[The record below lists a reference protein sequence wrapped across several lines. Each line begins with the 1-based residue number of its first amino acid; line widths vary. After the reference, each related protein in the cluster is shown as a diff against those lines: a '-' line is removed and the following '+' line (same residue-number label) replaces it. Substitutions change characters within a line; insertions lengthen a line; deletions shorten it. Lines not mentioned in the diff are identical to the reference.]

1 MSKNEPFIE
10 FLERSREDRAMLA
23 ALRRG
28 LGRKPG
34 EAPSMFPYVV
44 QFLPPNS
51 HADYEANF
59 YRVASLLSLHPVSAS
74 SGNMVLHLRK
84 LAGAQADDAATE
96 RRFVQLLNQHIES
109 IDIPLRQ
116 HITLLRGSDIAVNW
130 HQLFYDLKFWDHD
143 AHFVQKQWADAFW
156 RKQQTEKSNET

>member
-10 FLERSREDRAMLA
+10 FLEQSHEDRAMLA

-44 QFLPPNS
+44 KFLPQNPHQN
-51 HADYEANF
+51 YEVNV
-59 YRVASLLSLHPVSAS
+59 YRIASLFALHPVSIS
-74 SGNMVLHLRK
+74 SGNMGTHLHK
-84 LAGAQADDAATE
+84 LAGVQVDDAATE
-96 RRFVQLLNQHIES
+96 RRFIQLLNQRIEA

-116 HITLLRGSDIAVNW
+116 HITLLKANDIAVNW
-130 HQLFYDLKFWDHD
+130 HQLFYDLNYWDHD
-143 AHFVQKQWADAFW
+143 DHFVQRQWADAFW
-156 RKQQTEKSNET
+156 RTQQISKSTDT